1 MEKKEKVKRI
11 GFMGKKKR
19 KEKDGKLKENLNYL
33 EKNEEKKEYLEKNL
47 NYLYLL
53 RFHFFKDVC
62 FSK

>member
-33 EKNEEKKEYLEKNL
+33 EKNERKKSIQRKILIIYIIKIS
-47 NYLYLL
+47 
-53 RFHFFKDVC
+53 FF
-62 FSK
+62 